1 MRNEPATI
9 LGIDPG
15 SHVLGWGA
23 VRWEGPRTITAVA
36 FGAIRVPPELK
47 GGERLLAV
55 ARGVNAILERIAPDA
70 VAIEEVF
77 CGRNFQSALTIGEVR
92 GVCLLAAA
100 EAGFATFSYSAAEI
114 KAAVTGNGR
123 AHKSQVSAMV
133 ARILRLPRPPRPADA
148 GDALA
153 CALCHANRLTFPAV
167 R

>member
-1 MRNEPATI
+1 MRREPATI

-23 VRWEGPRTITAVA
+23 VRWEGPQALSAVA
-36 FGAIRVPPELK
+36 FGALRVPPDLK
-47 GGERLLAV
+47 GGARLLMIR
-55 ARGVNAILERIAPDA
+55 RGVDAILARIAPDA
-70 VAIEEVF
+70 VALEEVF
-77 CGRNFQSALTIGEVR
+77 YGRNFQSALTIGEVR

-100 EAGFATFSYSAAEI
+100 EGGFATYGYSAAEV

-123 AHKSQVSAMV
+123 AHKSQVTAMV
-133 ARILRLPRPPRPADA
+133 ARILRLTQPPRPADA

-153 CALCHANRLTFPAV
+153 CALCNANRLTFPAA